1 MSRMVYPT
9 KSVFIPVADFGGVN
23 GTTWQPRNGTEA
35 IRVLYYDPMICAG
48 QAINVRC
55 LWSTSDTTTT
65 NSATWKAVY
74 KAVTIDSTDTLA
86 APSTA
91 LDTAIVADTVIG
103 TANALQM
110 TAAGVIN
117 ADNLTDGDAL
127 LLEISCSATTG
138 LTLNPAASGNS
149 RVTLMGVVLE
159 YVVTNL

>member
-1 MSRMVYPT
+1 MADDKVPISIAQTDLVGDCKRLNRRFDLVEGRVSSTESDLTTLQGNVETLTTKVDGLPAQGATTGAMSPA
-9 KSVFIPVADFGGVN
+9 P
-23 GTTWQPRNGTEA
+23 
-35 IRVLYYDPMICAG
+35 
-48 QAINVRC
+48 
-55 LWSTSDTTTT
+55 
-65 NSATWKAVY
+65 
-74 KAVTIDSTDTLA
+74 LA
-86 APSTA
+86 APATA

-149 RVTLMGVVLE
+149 RVTLM
-159 YVVTNL
+159 